1 MGGRDARLTAAGTAA
16 LRSLIHSFGH
26 FWLDTHFAPNGY
38 LFISLDFYSLGLFMS
53 KTARH
58 KAILDLLDDG
68 PVESQEALQHILER
82 RGIDVG
88 QATLSRD
95 IRELNLVKGQD
106 GYRRATEK
114 SVADGV
120 LPSVMQLAHQ
130 FVLEIRQA
138 QNMLVIKTTVGS
150 AQPVAAALDASH
162 WPEVVGTIAG
172 DDTVL
177 VIATD
182 KKKAQA
188 LARRMREHA

>member
-1 MGGRDARLTAAGTAA
+1 
-16 LRSLIHSFGH
+16 
-26 FWLDTHFAPNGY
+26 
-38 LFISLDFYSLGLFMS
+38 MS

-58 KAILDLLDDG
+58 KAILNLLDDG

-82 RGIDVG
+82 KGIEVG

-95 IRELNLVKGQD
+95 IRELKLVKGPE
-106 GYRRATEK
+106 GYRRATEQ

-138 QNMLVIKTTVGS
+138 QNILVIKTTVGS

-188 LARRMREHA
+188 LARRMREQN

>member
-1 MGGRDARLTAAGTAA
+1 MH
-16 LRSLIHSFGH
+16 SLAF
-26 FWLDTHFAPNGY
+26 
-38 LFISLDFYSLGLFMS
+38 LFMS

-58 KAILDLLDDG
+58 KAILDLLDEG
-68 PVESQEALQHILER
+68 PVESQDFLQQRLER
-82 RGIDVG
+82 KGFDVG

-95 IRELNLVKGQD
+95 IRELKLVKGSD
-106 GYRRATEK
+106 GYRR
-114 SVADGV
+114 SGNGSGSDSV
-120 LPSVMQLAHQ
+120 LPSVMRLARQ

-138 QNMLVIKTTVGS
+138 QNLLVVKTTVGS

-182 KKKAQA
+182 NKKAQA
-188 LARRMREHA
+188 LAEKISELS